1 VARRAQAVLAAAV
14 VVAVA
19 LVPML
24 VAYLQLGHPPD
35 AAARAA
41 EADGP
46 ADARR
51 ALDRAATRAAARADG
66 AAWTN
71 RSRAYRRANATL
83 AAAASRVEA
92 RGARR
97 GAVYRVARAEGVAAR
112 LARAECPRGARRAFG
127 PCEAVGGVVLQER
140 GGETAVAYVALRL
153 RVRSPE
159 GRTDATLVVRPRG

>member
-1 VARRAQAVLAAAV
+1 MTRRAQAVLAAAA

-41 EADGP
+41 DDEGLADV
-46 ADARR
+46 RR
-51 ALDRAATRAAARADG
+51 SLDRAATRAAARADG
-66 AAWTN
+66 AAWAN

-83 AAAASRVEA
+83 ADAAARVEA
-92 RGARR
+92 RGAARDR
-97 GAVYRVARAEGVAAR
+97 SYRVSRAESVAAR
-112 LARAECPRGARRAFG
+112 LARVDCPRGARRAFG
-127 PCEAVGGVVLQER
+127 PCEAVGGVVLQAR
-140 GGETAVAYVALRL
+140 AGETAVVYVALRV

-159 GRTDATLVVRPRG
+159 GQTDATLVARPRA